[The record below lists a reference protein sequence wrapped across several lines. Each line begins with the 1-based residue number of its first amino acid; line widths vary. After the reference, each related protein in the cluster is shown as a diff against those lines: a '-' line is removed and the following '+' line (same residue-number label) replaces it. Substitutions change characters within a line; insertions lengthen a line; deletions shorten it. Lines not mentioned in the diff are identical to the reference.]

1 MDILAQLQA
10 IVSLINELQAKLVD
24 AEAALSE
31 SAKIAYDKG
40 FADGAASVVVTPP
53 TDKLYSEEEL
63 QTKIKE
69 ALFPLEEKITSL
81 EAEIALLPQK
91 IEEGVAAFKAEL
103 LAKYN
108 ELQVAE
114 TAAEVGFAELLK

>member
-10 IVSLINELQAKLVD
+10 LVSLINELQAKLVD

-69 ALFPLEEKITSL
+69 ALFPLEEK
-81 EAEIALLPQK
+81 LLPLKQRLPCFLRK
-91 IEEGVAAFKAEL
+91 LKKVL
-103 LAKYN
+103 P
-108 ELQVAE
+108 
-114 TAAEVGFAELLK
+114 LLKLNYLLNIMNFKLQKLRQKLGSRNY